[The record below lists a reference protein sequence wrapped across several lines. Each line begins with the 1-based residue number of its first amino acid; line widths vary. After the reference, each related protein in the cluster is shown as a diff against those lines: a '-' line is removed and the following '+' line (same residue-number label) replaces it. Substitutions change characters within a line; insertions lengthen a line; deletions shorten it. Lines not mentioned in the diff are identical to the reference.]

1 MSKIV
6 RGLTMCVEPNQ
17 TKELFELMYDIRDRT
32 TRIEAETSRLNI
44 IEKKSDR
51 ATSTASEALLMS
63 NANEK
68 EIEKVDN
75 RIDRTENNIKWLWT
89 TAITLLLGIA
99 GIIVSVVI

>member
-1 MSKIV
+1 MSV
-6 RGLTMCVEPNQ
+6 NDHQ

-44 IEKKSDR
+44 IEKKSDK
-51 ATSTASEALLMS
+51 ASTAANEALLMS

-89 TAITLLLGIA
+89 TAITILLGLA
-99 GIIVSVVI
+99 GIVASIVI